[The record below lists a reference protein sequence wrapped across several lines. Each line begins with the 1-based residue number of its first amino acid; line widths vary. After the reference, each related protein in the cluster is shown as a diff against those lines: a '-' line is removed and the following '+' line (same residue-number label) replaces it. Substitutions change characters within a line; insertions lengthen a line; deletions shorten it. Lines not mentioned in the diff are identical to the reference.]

1 MLDRSIHL
9 YTSLSI
15 YLSIYLLY
23 PGKCDVLFKPTKS
36 TSHPFRATG
45 EEAMSYLVG
54 AEAMKMDAFK
64 GEDAGSRTLSLTLTL
79 TLTRTLALE
88 PLPYEP

>member
-1 MLDRSIHL
+1 
-9 YTSLSI
+9 
-15 YLSIYLLY
+15 
-23 PGKCDVLFKPTKS
+23 
-36 TSHPFRATG
+36 
-45 EEAMSYLVG
+45 LVG

-64 GEDAGSRTLSLTLTL
+64 GEDAGFRTLSLTLTL